1 VDKTNDRRRAHIEN
15 AFLPYQASK
24 TPAIDF
30 APAKWQVN
38 GRKNGAEHEVIMSH
52 QYSYQTIGEY
62 SIDSKSIERIVGGSN
77 TVKPKT
83 EKSRGPSLIARIVNY
98 LRERIALAKAKR
110 ELFAM
115 NDRELADIGLYR
127 GDIAARLSQAFK
139 NQQPA

>member
-1 VDKTNDRRRAHIEN
+1 
-15 AFLPYQASK
+15 
-24 TPAIDF
+24 
-30 APAKWQVN
+30 
-38 GRKNGAEHEVIMSH
+38 MSH

-83 EKSRGPSLIARIVNY
+83 EKSRDPSLIARIVNY